1 MINFPNQASL
11 ILMVA
16 VCPSVVILALMFIL
30 RPVGGHKQV
39 RPSDSSS
46 FLFTYGVCLALAAY
60 LLGVLVLEDLVDL
73 SQTLITLF
81 AILLIIL
88 VLLPVIIPI
97 LLVFFSESRTPA
109 KESLLSEPE
118 KQEEAGTSDLN
129 GNEVILSEVE
139 DEKSPEVD
147 SLPASERQKRIAHL
161 QAKLFQA
168 AAEGAV
174 RVKRRKGPRRGED
187 FTLMQALRKAD
198 FWLIFFSLVLASG
211 SGLTVI
217 DNMGQIC
224 KSLGYND
231 TSIYVS
237 MISIFNFL
245 GRVGGGYFSEIV
257 IRKFSYPRPV
267 VMAVVQVIMAIGLF
281 YYTMGWPGE
290 IYVVTLLIGLGY
302 GAHWA
307 IVPAAASELFG
318 LKSFGA
324 LYNFLTLASP
334 AGSLI
339 FSGVIASGIYDYY
352 AEKQAA
358 MLAVPLKDDDSLTC
372 EGSICYSITFGILSG
387 LCIVATAL
395 SLIVV
400 HRTKRVYA
408 QLYVS
413 SRT

>member
-1 MINFPNQASL
+1 
-11 ILMVA
+11 
-16 VCPSVVILALMFIL
+16 
-30 RPVGGHKQV
+30 
-39 RPSDSSS
+39 
-46 FLFTYGVCLALAAY
+46 
-60 LLGVLVLEDLVDL
+60 
-73 SQTLITLF
+73 
-81 AILLIIL
+81 
-88 VLLPVIIPI
+88 
-97 LLVFFSESRTPA
+97 
-109 KESLLSEPE
+109 
-118 KQEEAGTSDLN
+118 
-129 GNEVILSEVE
+129 
-139 DEKSPEVD
+139 
-147 SLPASERQKRIAHL
+147 
-161 QAKLFQA
+161 
-168 AAEGAV
+168 
-174 RVKRRKGPRRGED
+174 
-187 FTLMQALRKAD
+187 
-198 FWLIFFSLVLASG
+198 
-211 SGLTVI
+211 
-217 DNMGQIC
+217 
-224 KSLGYND
+224 
-231 TSIYVS
+231 
-237 MISIFNFL
+237 
-245 GRVGGGYFSEIV
+245 
-257 IRKFSYPRPV
+257 
-267 VMAVVQVIMAIGLF
+267 MAVVQVIMAIGLF
-281 YYTMGWPGE
+281 YYSMGWPGE

-408 QLYVS
+408 QLYGS